1 MTARREG
8 RVRAGGDA
16 ETSTVL
22 IVEDDA
28 RAAKLLSL
36 YVGQANWRPVVAR
49 DGREAL
55 AQALRLRPS
64 AILLDLLLPEL
75 DGWEVLSALKAS
87 PETAHIPVI
96 ILSVLDKQ
104 DLGFRMGAADYL
116 VKPVGRLALMR
127 ALRRCALQQE
137 LPACT
142 RRVLLVHDDPNQL
155 QGLAVALTDQGYD
168 VFGALGG
175 AEGICLAKCVRPSVV
190 IQLFVAGS
198 VYVDVVTALRS
209 DPLTTDVPILVVSRS
224 GVVQEAWDDLG
235 GPVRHLLASRRG
247 WEEELL
253 EQVRHILRSR
263 AAA

>member
-1 MTARREG
+1 MG
-8 RVRAGGDA
+8 MP
-16 ETSTVL
+16 TVL
-22 IVEDDA
+22 IVEDDT

-36 YVGQANWRPVVAR
+36 YLGQANWRPVVAQ

-55 AQALRLRPS
+55 AQAVRLRPS

-127 ALRRCALQQE
+127 ALRRCSLRQE
-137 LPACT
+137 LPAST
-142 RRVLLVHDDPNQL
+142 RRVLLVHDDPNEL
-155 QGLAVALTDQGYD
+155 RGLALTLTDQGYD

-198 VYVDVVTALRS
+198 VYVDVVAALRS
-209 DPLTTDVPILVVSRS
+209 DPRTTDVPVLVVSPS
-224 GVVQEAWDDLG
+224 GPVQEVRDHWG
-235 GPVRHLLASRRG
+235 GRVRHLLASRRG
-247 WEEELL
+247 WEDELL
-253 EQVRHILRSR
+253 KQLRQLLRSG
-263 AAA
+263 AGA